1 MTTGSKPSGTFHPF
15 LPKDLAARFI
25 FRICYTIIPSN
36 LWMRGHV
43 QDVTIPALGMA
54 MTEAILTRWYKK
66 PGETV
71 AAGEA
76 IAEIETDK
84 SAIDLESPADGV
96 LGPHLVAEGDEVPIG
111 AAVTR
116 IMDGQADPA
125 PGSPADPVSGDQ
137 PDPVSGDQPD
147 PVPGYEPDP
156 FPVPADTGGVAATAA
171 DGAAPDTSTDGAPVT
186 SAPLTSAAGIAGG
199 VSAAGVTFPH
209 ARRPHAL
216 SPRKR
221 MAARLAAE
229 AAAAAEAAG
238 AAAGAPAA
246 DAAVAAHAASAQT
259 DSALTDSALTDSALT
274 DSALTDPALTGR
286 RRAVA
291 QAVSESWRTIPHFSV
306 QREIDAGDAD
316 ACLAAMRA
324 VAPEATYTDLLLRAF
339 ALAVGPFAWL
349 AGGEGAP
356 GGGTSGDVGLAVAT
370 PEGVMMPV
378 VPDVPALAGPALVA
392 ARQAAV
398 RRGREGRLTAR
409 DLASGAVGAVSN
421 LGARGVD
428 AFTGIVPAGRRLLLT
443 TGRIAGRPVVID
455 GRLAVRTTLIA
466 TLNVDHRYFDGD
478 RAADVLDAFDR
489 EFRALHAWAGEGD
502 Q

>member
-1 MTTGSKPSGTFHPF
+1 
-15 LPKDLAARFI
+15 
-25 FRICYTIIPSN
+25 
-36 LWMRGHV
+36 MRGHV

-54 MTEAILTRWYKK
+54 MTEAVLTRWYKK

-84 SAIDLESPADGV
+84 SAVDLESPADGV
-96 LGPHLVAEGDEVPIG
+96 LGPHLVAAGDEVPVG

-116 IMDGQADPA
+116 IMD
-125 PGSPADPVSGDQ
+125 DQ
-137 PDPVSGDQPD
+137 PDSVPDQQPD
-147 PVPGYEPDP
+147 SVPDQQPAPVPGCNPDP
-156 FPVPADTGGVAATAA
+156 FPVPADTGGAAAAAGDGTALDMGMAASGAAAT
-171 DGAAPDTSTDGAPVT
+171 ST
-186 SAPLTSAAGIAGG
+186 AGTAGG

-209 ARRPHAL
+209 ARTPHKL

-229 AAAAAEAAG
+229 AAAAAEAARATGIAG
-238 AAAGAPAA
+238 AAAGTPVTEPVA
-246 DAAVAAHAASAQT
+246 AAHA
-259 DSALTDSALTDSALT
+259 DG
-274 DSALTDPALTGR
+274 ALTGR

-291 QAVSESWRTIPHFSV
+291 QAVAESWRTIPHFSV
-306 QREIDAGDAD
+306 QREIDASDAD
-316 ACLAAMRA
+316 ACLASMRA
-324 VAPEATYTDLLLRAF
+324 RAPEATYTDLLLRAF
-339 ALAVGPFAWL
+339 ALAVAAVPVPGA
-349 AGGEGAP
+349 AP
-356 GGGTSGDVGLAVAT
+356 GAGSSGDVGLAVAT

-378 VPDVPALAGPALVA
+378 VPGVPALAVPDLVA
-392 ARQAAV
+392 VRQSAA
-398 RRGREGRLTAR
+398 RRGREGRLTER
-409 DLASGAVGAVSN
+409 DLASDAIGAVSN

-489 EFRALHAWAGEGD
+489 EFRALHTWAGEGD

>member
-1 MTTGSKPSGTFHPF
+1 MLYHCSPATP
-15 LPKDLAARFI
+15 
-25 FRICYTIIPSN
+25 
-36 LWMRGHV
+36 WMRGLV

-54 MTEAILTRWYKK
+54 MTVAVLTRWYKE

-84 SAIDLESPADGV
+84 SAVDLESPADGV

-116 IMDGQADPA
+116 VLDEAAPDEASPDSGETPA
-125 PGSPADPVSGDQ
+125 PYS
-137 PDPVSGDQPD
+137 
-147 PVPGYEPDP
+147 PDP
-156 FPVPADTGGVAATAA
+156 FPVPADSVPAAAAPASGFALAARAA
-171 DGAAPDTSTDGAPVT
+171 D
-186 SAPLTSAAGIAGG
+186 G
-199 VSAAGVTFPH
+199 VSAAGTTFPH
-209 ARRPHAL
+209 ARAPHKL

-221 MAARLAAE
+221 MLARLAAE
-229 AAAAAEAAG
+229 AAAQEKAQETERTAT
-238 AAAGAPAA
+238 APAPVAVPA
-246 DAAVAAHAASAQT
+246 DGG
-259 DSALTDSALTDSALT
+259 
-274 DSALTDPALTGR
+274 LTGR
-286 RRAVA
+286 TETALAPATLPAGGGLSGRRGAVA
-291 QAVSESWRTIPHFSV
+291 QAVAESWRTIPHFAV
-306 QREIDAGDAD
+306 QREIDASDAD

-324 VAPEATYTDLLLRAF
+324 VAPEATYTNLLLRAF
-339 ALAVGPFAWL
+339 ALAVGAVAWL
-349 AGGEGAP
+349 AAGGRQPGDGA
-356 GGGTSGDVGLAVAT
+356 SGDVGLAVAT

-378 VPDVPALAGPALVA
+378 VPDVPALAVPALVA

-398 RRGREGRLTAR
+398 RRGRDGRLTAR

-428 AFTGIVPAGRRLLLT
+428 AFTGIVPTGRRLLLT
-443 TGRIAGRPVVID
+443 TGRIAGRPVAID

-489 EFRALHAWAGEGD
+489 EFRALRTWAGEGD

>member
-1 MTTGSKPSGTFHPF
+1 
-15 LPKDLAARFI
+15 
-25 FRICYTIIPSN
+25 
-36 LWMRGHV
+36 MRGHV

-71 AAGEA
+71 AAGEV

-84 SAIDLESPADGV
+84 SAVDLESPADGV

-116 IMDGQADPA
+116 IMDGQPDAAPDHQPA
-125 PGSPADPVSGDQ
+125 PGHQAAPVLDR
-137 PDPVSGDQPD
+137 QPD
-147 PVPGYEPDP
+147 PVPDYEPDP

-171 DGAAPDTSTDGAPVT
+171 DGAAPDTGTAASGTSVT
-186 SAPLTSAAGIAGG
+186 STAGTAGG
-199 VSAAGVTFPH
+199 VSAGGVTFPP

-229 AAAAAEAAG
+229 AAAAAEAAEAAGTAG
-238 AAAGAPAA
+238 AARGAQAGAARGAPAA
-246 DAAVAAHAASAQT
+246 EAGVAAHADGALA
-259 DSALTDSALTDSALT
+259 DGVPADGVPADGALTDG
-274 DSALTDPALTGR
+274 ALTGR

-306 QREIDAGDAD
+306 QREIDASDAD

-324 VAPEATYTDLLLRAF
+324 VAPGATYTDLLLRAF

-349 AGGEGAP
+349 AGGGGQP
-356 GGGTSGDVGLAVAT
+356 GSGTSGDVGLAVAT

-378 VPDVPALAGPALVA
+378 VPDVPALAVPALVA
-392 ARQAAV
+392 ARQAAA

-489 EFRALHAWAGEGD
+489 EFRALHTWAGEGD

>member
-1 MTTGSKPSGTFHPF
+1 
-15 LPKDLAARFI
+15 
-25 FRICYTIIPSN
+25 
-36 LWMRGHV
+36 MRGHV

-54 MTEAILTRWYKK
+54 MTEAVLTRWYKK

-71 AAGEA
+71 SAGEA

-84 SAIDLESPADGV
+84 SAVDLESPADGV

-116 IMDGQADPA
+116 VMDHQTDPA
-125 PGSPADPVSGDQ
+125 PDDQ
-137 PDPVSGDQPD
+137 PARGPHDQPD
-147 PVPGYEPDP
+147 PVPDYEPDP
-156 FPVPADTGGVAATAA
+156 FPVPADTGGVAETAG
-171 DGAAPDTSTDGAPVT
+171 DGAAPDTGMAASGA
-186 SAPLTSAAGIAGG
+186 AGTSAAGTAGG

-229 AAAAAEAAG
+229 AAAAAG
-238 AAAGAPAA
+238 AAQGAPAA
-246 DAAVAAHAASAQT
+246 EAAAAAHA
-259 DSALTDSALTDSALT
+259 DIALTDGALTDGALT
-274 DSALTDPALTGR
+274 DGALTGR

-291 QAVSESWRTIPHFSV
+291 QAVTESWRTIPHFSV
-306 QREIDAGDAD
+306 QREIDASDAD

-349 AGGEGAP
+349 AGGGGQP

-378 VPDVPALAGPALVA
+378 VPDVPALAVPALVA
-392 ARQAAV
+392 ARQAAA
-398 RRGREGRLTAR
+398 RRGREGRLTGR

-443 TGRIAGRPVVID
+443 TGRIAGRPVAID

-489 EFRALHAWAGEGD
+489 EFRALHTWAGEGD

>member
-1 MTTGSKPSGTFHPF
+1 
-15 LPKDLAARFI
+15 
-25 FRICYTIIPSN
+25 
-36 LWMRGHV
+36 
-43 QDVTIPALGMA
+43 
-54 MTEAILTRWYKK
+54 
-66 PGETV
+66 
-71 AAGEA
+71 
-76 IAEIETDK
+76 
-84 SAIDLESPADGV
+84 SAVDLESPADGV

-116 IMDGQADPA
+116 IMEYQTDPDHQT
-125 PGSPADPVSGDQ
+125 G
-137 PDPVSGDQPD
+137 

-156 FPVPADTGGVAATAA
+156 FPVPADTGGVAAPAG
-171 DGAAPDTSTDGAPVT
+171 DGAAPDMGT
-186 SAPLTSAAGIAGG
+186 AAGGASMTSMAGTAGG
-199 VSAAGVTFPH
+199 VSAAGVTFSH
-209 ARRPHAL
+209 ARTPHAL

-238 AAAGAPAA
+238 TAGAAGGAPAA
-246 DAAVAAHAASAQT
+246 EAAAAAHA
-259 DSALTDSALTDSALT
+259 DGALTDGALTDG
-274 DSALTDPALTGR
+274 ALTGR

-306 QREIDAGDAD
+306 QREIDASDAD

-339 ALAVGPFAWL
+339 ALAVGAVAWL
-349 AGGEGAP
+349 AGGGGP

-370 PEGVMMPV
+370 PEGVMMPM
-378 VPDVPALAGPALVA
+378 VPDVPALAVPALVA
-392 ARQAAV
+392 ARQAAA

-428 AFTGIVPAGRRLLLT
+428 SFTGIVPAGRRLLLT
-443 TGRIAGRPVVID
+443 TGRIAGRPVAVD

>member
-1 MTTGSKPSGTFHPF
+1 
-15 LPKDLAARFI
+15 
-25 FRICYTIIPSN
+25 
-36 LWMRGHV
+36 MRGLV

-54 MTEAILTRWYKK
+54 MTGAVLTRWYKE

-84 SAIDLESPADGV
+84 SAVDLESPADGV

-116 IMDGQADPA
+116 VLDDVADQ
-125 PGSPADPVSGDQ
+125 V
-137 PDPVSGDQPD
+137 PDPDEAAPLPREEA
-147 PVPGYEPDP
+147 PVPYDPDP
-156 FPVPADTGGVAATAA
+156 FPVPAGSVPAGSVAAAA
-171 DGAAPDTSTDGAPVT
+171 SGAVPTERAV
-186 SAPLTSAAGIAGG
+186 GG
-199 VSAAGVTFPH
+199 VSAAGTTFPH
-209 ARRPHAL
+209 ARAPHKL

-221 MAARLAAE
+221 MLARLAAE
-229 AAAAAEAAG
+229 AAASDKARETERTETVPAPMAVLVDGGLTGRTETEP
-238 AAAGAPAA
+238 APA
-246 DAAVAAHAASAQT
+246 T
-259 DSALTDSALTDSALT
+259 L
-274 DSALTDPALTGR
+274 PAGGGLTGR
-286 RRAVA
+286 RGAVA
-291 QAVSESWRTIPHFSV
+291 QAVAESWRTIPHFAV
-306 QREIDAGDAD
+306 QREIDASGAD

-339 ALAVGPFAWL
+339 ALAAGAVAWL
-349 AGGEGAP
+349 AGGGGEP
-356 GGGTSGDVGLAVAT
+356 GSGTSGDVGLAVAT

-378 VPDVPALAGPALVA
+378 VPDVPALAAAELVA

-398 RRGREGRLTAR
+398 RRGRDGRLTAR

-443 TGRIAGRPVVID
+443 TGRIAGRPVAVD

-466 TLNVDHRYFDGD
+466 TLNVDHRYLDGD

-489 EFRALHAWAGEGD
+489 EFRALRTWAGEGD

>member
-1 MTTGSKPSGTFHPF
+1 
-15 LPKDLAARFI
+15 
-25 FRICYTIIPSN
+25 
-36 LWMRGHV
+36 
-43 QDVTIPALGMA
+43 
-54 MTEAILTRWYKK
+54 
-66 PGETV
+66 
-71 AAGEA
+71 
-76 IAEIETDK
+76 
-84 SAIDLESPADGV
+84 
-96 LGPHLVAEGDEVPIG
+96 
-111 AAVTR
+111 
-116 IMDGQADPA
+116 
-125 PGSPADPVSGDQ
+125 
-137 PDPVSGDQPD
+137 
-147 PVPGYEPDP
+147 
-156 FPVPADTGGVAATAA
+156 
-171 DGAAPDTSTDGAPVT
+171 
-186 SAPLTSAAGIAGG
+186 
-199 VSAAGVTFPH
+199 
-209 ARRPHAL
+209 
-216 SPRKR
+216 

-229 AAAAAEAAG
+229 AAEAAA
-238 AAAGAPAA
+238 APAEG
-246 DAAVAAHAASAQT
+246 
-259 DSALTDSALTDSALT
+259 ALALRDGALR
-274 DSALTDPALTGR
+274 DGALTGR

-291 QAVSESWRTIPHFSV
+291 QAVTESWRTIPHFSV
-306 QREIDAGDAD
+306 QREIDASDAD

-339 ALAVGPFAWL
+339 ALAAGPFAWL
-349 AGGEGAP
+349 AGGGGEP

-378 VPDVPALAGPALVA
+378 VPDVPALGVPDLVA
-392 ARQAAV
+392 ARQAAA

-489 EFRALHAWAGEGD
+489 EFRALHTWAGEGD

>member
-1 MTTGSKPSGTFHPF
+1 
-15 LPKDLAARFI
+15 
-25 FRICYTIIPSN
+25 
-36 LWMRGHV
+36 MRGHV

-84 SAIDLESPADGV
+84 SAVDLESPADGV
-96 LGPHLVAEGDEVPIG
+96 LGPHLVAEGDEVPVG

-116 IMDGQADPA
+116 IMDGQPEPA
-125 PGSPADPVSGDQ
+125 PD
-137 PDPVSGDQPD
+137 
-147 PVPGYEPDP
+147 YEPDP
-156 FPVPADTGGVAATAA
+156 FPVPADTGGVADVAGG
-171 DGAAPDTSTDGAPVT
+171 GAAPEIGAAASGTSVT
-186 SAPLTSAAGIAGG
+186 SGVVTSGAGTAGG

-229 AAAAAEAAG
+229 AAHAG
-238 AAAGAPAA
+238 GAL
-246 DAAVAAHAASAQT
+246 T
-259 DSALTDSALTDSALT
+259 GGALTDGALTDG
-274 DSALTDPALTGR
+274 ALTGR

-291 QAVSESWRTIPHFSV
+291 QAVTESWRTIPHFSV
-306 QREIDAGDAD
+306 QREIDASDAD

-324 VAPEATYTDLLLRAF
+324 AAPEATYTDLLLRAF

-349 AGGEGAP
+349 AGGGGEP

-378 VPDVPALAGPALVA
+378 VPDVPALAAADLVA
-392 ARQAAV
+392 ARQAAA

-489 EFRALHAWAGEGD
+489 EFRALHTWAGEGD

>member
-1 MTTGSKPSGTFHPF
+1 
-15 LPKDLAARFI
+15 
-25 FRICYTIIPSN
+25 
-36 LWMRGHV
+36 
-43 QDVTIPALGMA
+43 
-54 MTEAILTRWYKK
+54 
-66 PGETV
+66 
-71 AAGEA
+71 
-76 IAEIETDK
+76 
-84 SAIDLESPADGV
+84 
-96 LGPHLVAEGDEVPIG
+96 
-111 AAVTR
+111 
-116 IMDGQADPA
+116 
-125 PGSPADPVSGDQ
+125 
-137 PDPVSGDQPD
+137 
-147 PVPGYEPDP
+147 
-156 FPVPADTGGVAATAA
+156 
-171 DGAAPDTSTDGAPVT
+171 
-186 SAPLTSAAGIAGG
+186 LTSAAGIAGG

-259 DSALTDSALTDSALT
+259 DSAQTASAQTDSAQT

-349 AGGEGAP
+349 AGGEGGP
-356 GGGTSGDVGLAVAT
+356 GVGTSGDVGLAVAT

-378 VPDVPALAGPALVA
+378 VPDVPALGVPDLVA
-392 ARQAAV
+392 ARQAAA

-489 EFRALHAWAGEGD
+489 EFRALHTWAGEGD

>member
-1 MTTGSKPSGTFHPF
+1 
-15 LPKDLAARFI
+15 
-25 FRICYTIIPSN
+25 
-36 LWMRGHV
+36 MRGHV

-54 MTEAILTRWYKK
+54 MTEAVLTRWYKK

-84 SAIDLESPADGV
+84 SAVDLESPADGV
-96 LGPHLVAEGDEVPIG
+96 LGPHLVDEGDEVPIG

-116 IMDGQADPA
+116 IMDHQTDPA
-125 PGSPADPVSGDQ
+125 RDGR
-137 PDPVSGDQPD
+137 PD
-147 PVPGYEPDP
+147 PVPDYEPDP
-156 FPVPADTGGVAATAA
+156 FPVPADSGGVVETGTAE
-171 DGAAPDTSTDGAPVT
+171 TS
-186 SAPLTSAAGIAGG
+186 G
-199 VSAAGVTFPH
+199 VAAAGVTFPH

-229 AAAAAEAAG
+229 AAAEAEAARAAGSAGAAQGAPAAEAA
-238 AAAGAPAA
+238 A
-246 DAAVAAHAASAQT
+246 AAHA
-259 DSALTDSALTDSALT
+259 DGALTDGALTDG
-274 DSALTDPALTGR
+274 ALTGR

-291 QAVSESWRTIPHFSV
+291 QAVTESWRTIPHFSV

-349 AGGEGAP
+349 AGGGEP

-378 VPDVPALAGPALVA
+378 VPDVPALAVPDLVA
-392 ARQAAV
+392 ARQAAA

-443 TGRIAGRPVVID
+443 TGRIAGRPVAID

-489 EFRALHAWAGEGD
+489 EFRALHTWAGEGD

>member
-1 MTTGSKPSGTFHPF
+1 MSSPSVSSM
-15 LPKDLAARFI
+15 AR
-25 FRICYTIIPSN
+25 P
-36 LWMRGHV
+36 
-43 QDVTIPALGMA
+43 
-54 MTEAILTRWYKK
+54 
-66 PGETV
+66 
-71 AAGEA
+71 
-76 IAEIETDK
+76 
-84 SAIDLESPADGV
+84 
-96 LGPHLVAEGDEVPIG
+96 
-111 AAVTR
+111 
-116 IMDGQADPA
+116 
-125 PGSPADPVSGDQ
+125 
-137 PDPVSGDQPD
+137 
-147 PVPGYEPDP
+147 
-156 FPVPADTGGVAATAA
+156 
-171 DGAAPDTSTDGAPVT
+171 
-186 SAPLTSAAGIAGG
+186 AGG

-221 MAARLAAE
+221 MAARLAA
-229 AAAAAEAAG
+229 A
-238 AAAGAPAA
+238 
-246 DAAVAAHAASAQT
+246 AAHADGVLT
-259 DSALTDSALTDSALT
+259 DVALTDVALTDS
-274 DSALTDPALTGR
+274 ALTGR

-291 QAVSESWRTIPHFSV
+291 QAVTESWRTIPHFSV
-306 QREIDAGDAD
+306 QREIDASDAD

-349 AGGEGAP
+349 AGGGQP
-356 GGGTSGDVGLAVAT
+356 DGGTSGDVGLAVAT
-370 PEGVMMPV
+370 PEGVLMPV
-378 VPDVPALAGPALVA
+378 VPDVPALAVPALVA
-392 ARQAAV
+392 ARQAAA

-443 TGRIAGRPVVID
+443 TGRIAGRPVAID

-489 EFRALHAWAGEGD
+489 EFRALHTWAGEGD